1 VDDTTLP
8 PLPPAEWLGY
18 DPERGDLHG
27 HSFDALREFA
37 RAAVLLDRQ
46 QRAAPSAEP
55 VGHLHSN
62 GDFCWK
68 RGIAPEIWPV
78 SLYEAPPAP
87 SAEPVPDDE
96 YMIDMFS
103 AAELRAYDYGCKESM
118 DAFTRL
124 LDGKGSR
131 DGVCQPQWQALRARV
146 WKLMDAAPPDHREA
160 MQQALE
166 ALEERYIGAL
176 RDNAIDALR
185 AALGEK

>member
-1 VDDTTLP
+1 MT
-8 PLPPAEWLGY
+8 
-18 DPERGDLHG
+18 
-27 HSFDALREFA
+27 
-37 RAAVLLDRQ
+37 
-46 QRAAPSAEP
+46 
-55 VGHLHSN
+55 
-62 GDFCWK
+62 
-68 RGIAPEIWPV
+68 
-78 SLYEAPPAP
+78 
-87 SAEPVPDDE
+87 DDE

-146 WKLMDAAPPDHREA
+146 WKLMDASPPALSAEPFSPKEIALMNEKWLHRKALGLAEAAPSAEPVAWIIDWPDEPNLGHYFAEKRDDCARTQRSRPLYTTAPDHLAA

-176 RDNAIDALR
+176 RDSALDALR

>member
-1 VDDTTLP
+1 MSDHKITLP
-8 PLPPAEWLGY
+8 PLPSVAW
-18 DPERGDLHG
+18 R
-27 HSFDALREFA
+27 ALYLPDVFKDFA

-46 QRAAPSAEP
+46 QRA
-55 VGHLHSN
+55 
-62 GDFCWK
+62 
-68 RGIAPEIWPV
+68 
-78 SLYEAPPAP
+78 AP

-118 DAFTRL
+118 DAFIRL

-146 WKLMDAAPPDHREA
+146 WKLMDASPPDHLAVMR
-160 MQQALE
+160 QALE

-185 AALGEK
+185 AALERKR